1 MEKQLKARENWVK
14 LYLETKNAGYVCRHC
29 GISRPTLRKWTRRYK
44 ENGIEGLADQSKK
57 PKLSPNKKMN
67 DEFQENIL
75 NLRSKRNLGARRIQS
90 ELIRLHNAHF
100 SLATIHKVLVSKK
113 VNPIKKLKRKKVFK
127 RYQRPIA
134 GDRVQ
139 IDTCKIAPG
148 IYQYTAVDDCT
159 RFRVLEI
166 YTRRT
171 AANTLEF
178 LDKMMEEFPFPI
190 QRIQSDRG
198 REFFAIV
205 VQEKL
210 KSYCIKFRP
219 NKPASPHLNGKVERS
234 QKTDLEEFYATTE
247 LTDFNKLRVELAE
260 WQFFYNWQ
268 RPHGALSGKTPL
280 ETYCDVSKKT
290 PFWDEVQTNY
300 DPKKE
305 HLQDPNYHV
314 EMTLRKLKRSL

>member
-14 LYLETKNAGYVCRHC
+14 LYLETNNAGYACRHC

-57 PKLSPNKKMN
+57 PKSSPNKKMN

-90 ELIRLHNAHF
+90 ELIRLHNAHL
-100 SLATIHKVLVSKK
+100 SLATIHKVLVSNK
-113 VNPIKKLKRKKVFK
+113 VNPINKLKRKKVFK

-148 IYQYTAVDDCT
+148 IYQYTAIDDCS

-198 REFFAIV
+198 REFFAIA
-205 VQEKL
+205 VQE
-210 KSYCIKFRP
+210 
-219 NKPASPHLNGKVERS
+219 N
-234 QKTDLEEFYATTE
+234 
-247 LTDFNKLRVELAE
+247 
-260 WQFFYNWQ
+260 
-268 RPHGALSGKTPL
+268 
-280 ETYCDVSKKT
+280 
-290 PFWDEVQTNY
+290 
-300 DPKKE
+300 
-305 HLQDPNYHV
+305 
-314 EMTLRKLKRSL
+314 